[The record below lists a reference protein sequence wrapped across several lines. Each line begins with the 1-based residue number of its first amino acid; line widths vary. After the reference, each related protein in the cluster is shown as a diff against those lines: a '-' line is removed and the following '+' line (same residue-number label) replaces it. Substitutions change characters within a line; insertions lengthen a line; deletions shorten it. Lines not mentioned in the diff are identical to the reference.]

1 MLVDGLFNFLNF
13 IVSPSDQPQK
23 FIAFVG
29 VVLLVHVLIAVLD
42 LKWGRGVAFTTLA
55 LLAAAFYIFYAVV
68 ILQVIQ
74 HSLDLE
80 LAEPQSFASLGVVFG
95 LFYWYLIELPILLGQ
110 GIAVVILAA
119 ASRQRGWIIGAAV
132 ALALTILAPFLLS
145 EISHAIDANKDIF
158 NPRSEYDADV
168 RLFQAQQVF
177 TVVLF
182 AFQLLY
188 LAYGVWRIRRSRGT
202 WRRSASATLLPSAQS

>member
-1 MLVDGLFNFLNF
+1 MFIDGLFNFLNF

-23 FIAFVG
+23 FIAFLG

-42 LKWGRGVAFTTLA
+42 LKWGRGVAFTALA
-55 LLAAAFYIFYAVV
+55 LLAATFYIYYAVV

-74 HSLDLE
+74 QSLDAE
-80 LAEPQSFASLGVVFG
+80 LAEPQSLASLGVIFG

-119 ASRQRGWIIGAAV
+119 VSRQRGWIIGAAV

-145 EISHAIDANKDIF
+145 EIDHAIGANTDIF
-158 NPRSEYDADV
+158 NPRSKYDGDV
-168 RLFQAQQVF
+168 RLFQAQLVF

-182 AFQLLY
+182 ALQFLY
-188 LAYGVWRIRRSRGT
+188 LAYGVRRIWRSTGLRS
-202 WRRSASATLLPSAQS
+202 RSASATPLPSAQS

>member
-1 MLVDGLFNFLNF
+1 MLIDGLFNFLNF

-42 LKWGRGVAFTTLA
+42 LKWGRGIAFTVLA

-68 ILQVIQ
+68 ILLVIRQ
-74 HSLDLE
+74 SLDAE
-80 LAEPQSFASLGVVFG
+80 LADPQSFALLGVVVG

-110 GIAVVILAA
+110 GIPVVILAA
-119 ASRQRGWIIGAAV
+119 ASRQRGLIIGAAV

-145 EISHAIDANKDIF
+145 EISHAIDAGKDIF
-158 NPRSEYDADV
+158 DPRSVYEGNV
-168 RLFQAQQVF
+168 RLAQAQLVF

-188 LAYGVWRIRRSRGT
+188 LAYGVRRIWRSTGWGRQ
-202 WRRSASATLLPSAQS
+202 SASATPLPSAQF

>member
-1 MLVDGLFNFLNF
+1 MFLDGLFNFLNF

-29 VVLLVHVLIAVLD
+29 VVLLIQVLIAVLD
-42 LKWGRGVAFTTLA
+42 VKWGRGIAFTVLA

-68 ILQVIQ
+68 ILQVMRQ
-74 HSLDLE
+74 SLDEE
-80 LAEPQSFASLGVVFG
+80 LADPQSWASLGVVLG

-119 ASRQRGWIIGAAV
+119 VSRQRGWIIGAAV
-132 ALALTILAPFLLS
+132 ALTLTILAPFLLS
-145 EISHAIDANKDIF
+145 EISHAIDASKDIF
-158 NPRSEYDADV
+158 DPQSVYEGSV
-168 RLFQAQQVF
+168 RLAQAQLVF

-188 LAYGVWRIRRSRGT
+188 LAYGVRRIWRSRGL
-202 WRRSASATLLPSAQS
+202 WRQSLAATSLPSAQS